1 MKLLAITSSFL
12 VLFNTLSFGQDNS
25 ESAAEASVTGSA
37 SQPVLNAPDT
47 SDSNPIV
54 SIVRSGVP
62 INSALKISIGSIVK
76 LASSSGGLTDFNK
89 AISSVAKGSDID
101 TISSALDLGLA
112 IDDALGVG
120 EGGYD
125 LASVK
130 AAIDSGLSF
139 EDAANQIDSGLSA
152 DELASL
158 SDYSSLYNLTS
169 NSDLITSINAVILGK
184 ADSYS
189 ADNLQIALTEAV
201 KLADVLLADQ
211 VITQSVPTPISAES
225 FTSGSGYNFEL
236 ARLLVEYGAIGDKG
250 STLASALLGTEYA
263 ASTGTGTLSVAS
275 STSDYI
281 SYLASLTG
289 SATFGEI
296 DAASSV
302 LDVPMS
308 NVSLSAGSNITL
320 GSDGGNSEISVSN
333 ILTPSNGLN
342 SERKVLVIGA
352 AKDLTVLGDVKF
364 TNDGNKAEDNALA
377 IGAADNVMIS
387 NANLSY
393 DGANLA
399 IGSGDQTSDSM
410 WLANTTINAGGNLA
424 VGSLGTLNISSA
436 EILVGQAN
444 QINSDPDNVYL
455 YANDLIQVNG
465 LSFSGSK
472 LDDVYMEAITLN
484 LRNID
489 FPSSAD
495 VMLRSRDGSLH
506 FDTYASPVVGG
517 VNMTNVK
524 HGSTTLNRAHFDG
537 IAGHHDS
544 SILLPNGTPAVKIR
558 KQY

>member
-1 MKLLAITSSFL
+1 MKHLAIITTLLFSFI
-12 VLFNTLSFGQDNS
+12 FSFAQDSS

-47 SDSNPIV
+47 TDSNPIV

-62 INSALKISIGSIVK
+62 INSALKISIGSIIK
-76 LASSSGGLTDFNK
+76 LASASVGLADFNK
-89 AISSVAKGSDID
+89 VIASLADNPDLDID
-101 TISSALDLGLA
+101 AFTNALN
-112 IDDALGVG
+112 
-120 EGGYD
+120 
-125 LASVK
+125 
-130 AAIDSGLSF
+130 SGLSTDDAIGAVKSGITA
-139 EDAANQIDSGLSA
+139 EDLK
-152 DELASL
+152 SL
-158 SDYSSLYNLTS
+158 GEYSSLYDLTS
-169 NSDLITSINAVILGK
+169 NSDLITSINAVILAK

-189 ADNLQIALTEAV
+189 AENLQVALTEAV
-201 KLADVLLADQ
+201 KVADVLLTDH
-211 VITQSVPTPISAES
+211 VITQSLPTPISAES
-225 FTSGSGYNFEL
+225 FTSGSGYNYEL

-250 STLASALLGTEYA
+250 SSLASALLGTEYA
-263 ASTGTGTLSVAS
+263 ASTGTGSLSVAT

-281 SYLASLTG
+281 NYLATLTG
-289 SATFGEI
+289 SATFGEV

-320 GSDGGNSEISVSN
+320 GSEGEESEISVSD

-342 SERKVLVIGA
+342 SQRKVLVVGA
-352 AKDLTVLGDVKF
+352 AKDLTVLGDVQF

-410 WLANTTINAGGNLA
+410 WLANTSIKAGGNLA

-444 QINSDPDNVYL
+444 QANSDPDNVYL
-455 YANDLIQVNG
+455 YANDLIQANG

-484 LRNID
+484 LRNIE
-489 FPSSAD
+489 FPATSD

-506 FDTYASPVVGG
+506 FDTYSAPVVGG

-524 HGSTTLNRAHFDG
+524 HGSTTLNRDHFDG

>member
-1 MKLLAITSSFL
+1 MKLLAITSSFV
-12 VLFNTLSFGQDNS
+12 VLLNTLSFGQDNS

-54 SIVRSGVP
+54 TIVRMGVP
-62 INSALKISIGSIVK
+62 INSALSISIGQIVK
-76 LASSSGGLTDFNK
+76 LASSSGGLADFQK
-89 AISSVAKGSDID
+89 AINSVASGNDID
-101 TISSALDLGLA
+101 AISNALALGLS
-112 IDDALGVG
+112 INDAL
-120 EGGYD
+120 
-125 LASVK
+125 
-130 AAIDSGLSF
+130 AAV
-139 EDAANQIDSGLSA
+139 ESGLSA
-152 DELASL
+152 EELSSL
-158 SDYSSLYNLTS
+158 STYSSLYDLTS
-169 NSDLITSINAVILGK
+169 NSELIKSINAVILGK

-189 ADNLQIALTEAV
+189 ADNLQVALTEAV
-201 KLADVLLADQ
+201 KVADILLKDQ
-211 VITQSVPTPISAES
+211 VITQSLPTPISAES
-225 FTSGSGYNFEL
+225 FTSGYNFEL

-250 STLASALLGTEYA
+250 SSLASALLGAEYV
-263 ASTGTGTLSVAS
+263 ASTGTGALSVAS

-281 SYLASLTG
+281 NYLATLTG
-289 SATFGEI
+289 SATFGEV

-320 GSDGGNSEISVSN
+320 GSEGEESEISVSN

-342 SERKVLVIGA
+342 SQRKVLVVGA

-377 IGAADNVMIS
+377 IGAADNVRIS

-410 WLANTTINAGGNLA
+410 WLANTTISAGGNLA

-444 QINSDPDNVYL
+444 QSQSDPDNVYL
-455 YANDLIQVNG
+455 YANDLIQANG

-506 FDTYASPVVGG
+506 FDTYSSPVVGG

-524 HGSTTLNRAHFDG
+524 HGSTTLNLDHFDG